1 MLALLK
7 VPRCGIL
14 WPQGNDIVEKA
25 DLRQRVSEIA
35 RILLPLWPNEKPLIH
50 SSSCFELLCAVIL
63 SAQCTDDQVNA
74 VTPALF
80 SAYPNPRAMALADV
94 EDVERLIRSVG
105 FFHTKARH
113 LVLSARKIMTEYG
126 GKVPSKMEELLS
138 LPGVGR
144 KTANLVISSCFGAPG
159 IIVDTHVSRLV
170 YRLGLHD
177 NRDPAAI
184 EKKIRENL
192 QKSRFTAFSHALNR
206 QGKYICRARNPA
218 CLSDP
223 SSCPLE
229 KLCPRR
235 GL

>member
-1 MLALLK
+1 VKTPDL
-7 VPRCGIL
+7 
-14 WPQGNDIVEKA
+14 DS
-25 DLRQRVSEIA
+25 LRQRIAEIA
-35 RILLPLWPNEKPLIH
+35 GILLPLWPDEKPLIH

-63 SAQCTDDQVNA
+63 SAQCTDEQVNA

-80 SAYPNPRAMALADV
+80 EAYPDSRAMAGADV
-94 EDVERLIRSVG
+94 EDVERRIRSVG
-105 FFHTKARH
+105 FYHTKARH
-113 LVLSARKIMTEYG
+113 LVLSAGKIMAEYG
-126 GKVPSKMEELLS
+126 GEVPSSMEALLS

-144 KTANLVISSCFGAPG
+144 KTANLVISSCFGVPG

-170 YRLGLHD
+170 YRLGLHE
-177 NRDPAAI
+177 NRDPEAI

-192 QKSRFTAFSHALNR
+192 EESLHTAFSHALNR
-206 QGKYICRARNPA
+206 QGKYLCRARNPA
-218 CLSDP
+218 CLENS

>member
-1 MLALLK
+1 M
-7 VPRCGIL
+7 
-14 WPQGNDIVEKA
+14 KA
-25 DLRQRVSEIA
+25 PETIDLQRRIAEIA
-35 RILLPLWPNEKPLIH
+35 EILLPLWPDERPLIH

-74 VTPALF
+74 VTPSLF
-80 SAYPNPRAMALADV
+80 SAYPDAREMALAEA

-105 FFHTKARH
+105 FYHTKARH
-113 LVLSARKIMTEYG
+113 LVLSARKIIAEHG
-126 GKVPSKMEELLS
+126 GKVPSRMEELLS

-144 KTANLVISSCFGAPG
+144 KTANLVISSCFGVPG

-170 YRLGLHD
+170 YRLGIHD
-177 NRDPAAI
+177 NRDPEAI
-184 EKKIRENL
+184 EIKIRENL
-192 QKSRFTAFSHALNR
+192 EESRHTAFSHALNR